1 MSNSELM
8 PCPFCGDTDVQ
19 IEPYLGSGTYY
30 QVRCCGCRSGGPFD
44 FNGDA
49 VAAWN
54 RRVSQPSESKGVGH
68 GK

>member
-30 QVRCCGCRSGGPFD
+30 QVRCGGCRCGGPIGFHYEVVD
-44 FNGDA
+44 E
-49 VAAWN
+49 WN
-54 RRVSQPSESKGVGH
+54 RRVSKPSEPKGVERG
-68 GK
+68 